1 MKIIFG
7 LVIAASM
14 VFLLLGPVSVADA
27 GMGGGGGS
35 TMKCSCKCG
44 CRNSSCNCSTCSICS
59 NKTTPV
65 PEPSTF
71 ILFGSLLIGA
81 FGVKKVITG

>member
-1 MKIIFG
+1 MKSIFWA
-7 LVIAASM
+7 VILSSM
-14 VFLLLGPVSVADA
+14 LLLFLGTVSVADA
-27 GMGGGGGS
+27 MGKGNNNNNNMCSDHGKWVKCESNGGGG
-35 TMKCSCKCG
+35 
-44 CRNSSCNCSTCSICS
+44 
-59 NKTTPV
+59 TTPV